1 MDEENDDITIDPETD
16 IDDSVIADEAKEDTI
31 KKLKLKLKVAE
42 EKAREHLDGWQ
53 RAQADFI
60 NIRKRDE
67 EAKIGFL
74 KFAKSDVLSELLPIL
89 DSFNSAIAHGQKEVE
104 PIYNQFMQVLKNQ
117 GLTELNPLGEEFNP
131 QFHEAVGSLATKNK
145 EEDHKVLEV
154 FQKGYM
160 LGERVLKPAKVRVGE
175 FKE

>member
-1 MDEENDDITIDPETD
+1 MDEESDDIIIDSESD
-16 IDDSVIADEAKEDTI
+16 IDDSVIADDAKEDAI
-31 KKLKLKLKVAE
+31 KKLKLKLRTAE

-67 EAKIGFL
+67 EAKIRFL

-117 GLTELNPLGEEFNP
+117 GLTELNPIGEDFNP
-131 QFHEAVGSLATKNK
+131 QFHEAVGSLATENK
-145 EEDHKVLEV
+145 EEDHKILEV
-154 FQKGYM
+154 FQKGYL